1 MNAFFAIFKKELK
14 AITKEST
21 ILIAIL
27 IQLFIASFSSA
38 LLAGLMSIYDPE
50 ARALSARL
58 QLRIGLIGDA
68 DNPLVDYLEEY
79 HATISTFSTQEE
91 AETAFQTGQISALFF
106 IPEAAPEGEQSIV
119 HVRLFLPESRTLS
132 MMVLMV
138 LREPLKRYE
147 NDLREEIDVHLRY
160 RDLEGAPSTTYEFRY
175 GVILPLL
182 MFFPAFVT
190 GGLVVDSI
198 SEEIAKR
205 TLDTLWA
212 APLSLNTIFSAKIAA
227 ALFIAGGQCVLWVAL
242 LRFNDVLIQ
251 NLGLVLLLATT
262 SAALIAVSAA
272 FIAVY
277 LKDRERSQFIYSLL
291 ILLMTSL
298 SYFFDASPIA
308 LTTRLSTGDYY
319 AGFGDVAVYIV
330 LLTVLLAAFFSTTK
344 KLIAA
349 AS

>member
-21 ILIAIL
+21 IVIAIL

-38 LLAGLMSIYDPE
+38 LLAGLMSVYDPE

-58 QLRIGLIGDA
+58 QLKIGLIGDA
-68 DNPLVDYLEEY
+68 SNPLVGYLEDY
-79 HATISTFSTQEE
+79 HARISTYSTPEE
-91 AETAFQTGQISALFF
+91 ADDAFRTGQINALLF
-106 IPEAAPEGEQSIV
+106 IPDAVLVDGESIV
-119 HVRLFLPESRTLS
+119 HVKLFLPESETLS

-138 LREPLKRYE
+138 IKEPLKQYE
-147 NDLREEIDVHLRY
+147 NDLRKETGVQLRY
-160 RDLEGAPSTTYEFRY
+160 RDLEGEPSTIYEFRY

-227 ALFIAGGQCVLWVAL
+227 ALFIAGGQCVLWIAL
-242 LRFNDVLIQ
+242 LRFNGIVIQ
-251 NLGLVLLLATT
+251 NLGLVLLLAIM

-277 LKDRERSQFIYSLL
+277 LKDRERSQFIYSLF
-291 ILLMTSL
+291 ILLVTSL

-319 AGFGDVAVYIV
+319 AGFGDVAVYAV
-330 LLTVLLAAFFSTTK
+330 LLLLLLGVFFSTTK
-344 KLIAA
+344 RLIAA